1 VIPGLLLTWLV
12 AINLVT
18 FGAYAWDKAQAK
30 RMGTRRI
37 RERTLWILC
46 LAGGVLGAWIAFFAL
61 RHKTRHQSFWA
72 VQIAATVLWTVVL
85 GAVILR

>member
-1 VIPGLLLTWLV
+1 MPDWLLAWLV

-18 FGAYAWDKAQAK
+18 FGAYAWDKSQSRRTGA
-30 RMGTRRI
+30 RRI

-46 LAGGVLGAWIAFFAL
+46 LAGGVLGAWLAFFAL

-72 VQIAATVLWTVVL
+72 VQIGATVLWTVIV